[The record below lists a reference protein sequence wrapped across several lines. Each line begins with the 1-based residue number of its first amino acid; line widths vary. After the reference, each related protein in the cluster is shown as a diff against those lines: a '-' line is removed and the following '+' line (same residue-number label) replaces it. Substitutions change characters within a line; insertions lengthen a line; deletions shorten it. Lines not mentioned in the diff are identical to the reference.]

1 MNAID
6 KPALKSIDSAPVDPG
21 MAQFVEKILI
31 QSPVAQ
37 KLGVRMLSIEPE
49 RVVLALP
56 YDASNVTVGEMVH
69 GGVIATLIDIA
80 GAAGSASG
88 ADSTKTTRGATTS
101 LVVNYLNA
109 ANGIDLEAEA
119 TVIKRGRDMTV
130 TEIAVRGPD
139 RTLVA
144 TGTVTSKL
152 W

>member
-1 MNAID
+1 MNTISRPIA
-6 KPALKSIDSAPVDPG
+6 AAPIDPG

-31 QSPVAQ
+31 DSPVAK
-37 KLGVRMLSIEPE
+37 KLGVQMRAIEPE
-49 RVVLALP
+49 RVVLFLP
-56 YDASNVTVGEMVH
+56 YDASNITVGSMVH

-88 ADSTKTTRGATTS
+88 ADSSKTTRGATTS
-101 LVVNYLNA
+101 LAVNYLNA

-130 TEIAVRGPD
+130 TQIAVRGPD
-139 RTLVA
+139 RALIA

>member
-88 ADSTKTTRGATTS
+88 ADSTKTTRGVTTS

>member
-1 MNAID
+1 MNALSKPID
-6 KPALKSIDSAPVDPG
+6 PM
-21 MAQFVEKILI
+21 MAQFVQSILI
-31 QSPVAQ
+31 DGPVA
-37 KLGVRMLSIEPE
+37 KRLGIQLRSIEPE
-49 RVVLALP
+49 RVVLYLP
-56 YDASNVTVGEMVH
+56 YDASNITVGSMVH

-88 ADSTKTTRGATTS
+88 ADSSKTTRGATTS

-109 ANGIDLEAEA
+109 ANGVDLEAEA

-130 TEIAVRGPD
+130 TEIAVRDPD
-139 RTLVA
+139 KALIA

>member
-1 MNAID
+1 MNALS
-6 KPALKSIDSAPVDPG
+6 KPTDPM
-21 MAQFVEKILI
+21 MAQFVQSILI
-31 QSPVAQ
+31 DGPVA
-37 KLGVRMLSIEPE
+37 KRLGIQLRSIEPE
-49 RVVLALP
+49 RVVLYLP
-56 YDASNVTVGEMVH
+56 YDASNITVSSMVH

-88 ADSTKTTRGATTS
+88 ADSSKTTRGATTS

-109 ANGIDLEAEA
+109 ANGVDLEAEA

-130 TEIAVRGPD
+130 TEIAVRAIDG
-139 RTLVA
+139 TLIA

>member
-1 MNAID
+1 MNAIS
-6 KPALKSIDSAPVDPG
+6 KPIDTA
-21 MAQFVEKILI
+21 MAQFVDKILI
-31 QSPVAQ
+31 SSPVAK
-37 KLGVRMLSIEPE
+37 KLGVQMRSIEPE
-49 RVVLALP
+49 RVVLFLP
-56 YDASNVTVGEMVH
+56 YDASNITVGSMVH

-88 ADSTKTTRGATTS
+88 ADSSKTTRGATTS

-109 ANGIDLEAEA
+109 ANGVDLEAEA

-139 RTLVA
+139 NTLIA

>member
-6 KPALKSIDSAPVDPG
+6 KPAAIDPG
-21 MAQFVEKILI
+21 MAQFVENILAGS
-31 QSPVAQ
+31 QVA
-37 KLGVRMLSIEPE
+37 KRLGISLRMVEPE
-49 RVVLALP
+49 RVVMFLP
-56 YDASNVTVGEMVH
+56 YDPANITVGTTVH

-88 ADSTKTTRGATTS
+88 ADSSKTTRGATTS

-119 TVIKRGRDMTV
+119 NVIKRGRDMTV

>member
-1 MNAID
+1 MNAIG
-6 KPALKSIDSAPVDPG
+6 KPVDSA
-21 MAQFVEKILI
+21 MAQFVEMILI
-31 QSPVAQ
+31 ESPVA
-37 KLGVRMLSIEPE
+37 KRLGVRMRSIEPE
-49 RVVLALP
+49 RVVLLLP
-56 YDASNVTVGEMVH
+56 YDASNITVGSMVH

-119 TVIKRGRDMTV
+119 TVIKRGRDMNV

>member
-1 MNAID
+1 MNAIS
-6 KPALKSIDSAPVDPG
+6 KPIDSA

-31 QSPVAQ
+31 ESPVAK
-37 KLGVRMLSIEPE
+37 KLGVQMRAIEPE
-49 RVVLALP
+49 RVVLFLP
-56 YDASNVTVGEMVH
+56 YDASNITVGSMVH

-88 ADSTKTTRGATTS
+88 ADSSKTTRGATTS

-139 RTLVA
+139 RTLIA
-144 TGTVTSKL
+144 AGTVTSKL

>member
-119 TVIKRGRDMTV
+119 TVIKRGRDLTV
-130 TEIAVRGPD
+130 TEIAVRGPE
-139 RTLVA
+139 RQLVA